1 MNTLD
6 VDIKK
11 ILQTEKTICV
21 IGLSPD
27 VFKPSNQIPMFMK
40 KNGYEVVGVY
50 PKPEPIG
57 GCQVYTELSNV
68 PADKL
73 KFVNVF
79 RKSEAI
85 PAIVD
90 ELIRLGQTKVLWLQ
104 LGITNPEAEKKAE
117 AHGMQVVSDRCM
129 LIEYNKWIS

>member
-1 MNTLD
+1 MNTID

-21 IGLSPD
+21 IGLNPD

-40 KNGYEVVGVY
+40 KNGYEIVGVY
-50 PKPEPIG
+50 PKPEPIN
-57 GCQVYTELSNV
+57 GCTVYTELASV

-90 ELIRLGQTKVLWLQ
+90 ELIRLGQTKILWLQ

-117 AHGMQVVSDRCM
+117 AAGMQVISDRCM